1 MKHFS
6 SLLACCVLMVS
17 YSLGQGPSVKAS
29 GWESPSFDKFFVL
42 KNRIQAIEV
51 QSFEQGPHTPSTSQ
65 ATLYE
70 YDAKGNLVHIVETQ
84 QTDTARIQ
92 NFTYTQNGT
101 LTSKVVTDKVWDRNY
116 KSWYRFNR
124 MRKVY
129 QVKSYE
135 LLRNNETMLLD
146 TKQYVY
152 NEDSLLTAIRFL
164 ENNHLLRTQEY
175 EYDLKGRVIAETFVN
190 RSNIVERKILYTY
203 NNDNQLTRVKTVN
216 GENDHSEYIYVYNS
230 SGDPIEVQW
239 RENGLLIGTVTYDY
253 NDKGLLTRMERS
265 INEADNKESTFVRV
279 FDYKMF

>member
-6 SLLACCVLMVS
+6 SLLAYCLLICGSAYAQV
-17 YSLGQGPSVKAS
+17 PSPNAT
-29 GWESPSFDKFFVL
+29 GWESPNFDKFFVM
-42 KNRIQAIEV
+42 KNRIQSIEV
-51 QSFEQGPHTPSTSQ
+51 QSYEEIQKIKQPLQ

-70 YDAKGNLVHIVETQ
+70 YDPKGNLVHVVETQ
-84 QTDTARIQ
+84 QKDTSRIQ

-152 NEDSLLTAIRFL
+152 NEDSLLTAVRFL
-164 ENNHLLRTQEY
+164 ENNRLLRTQEY
-175 EYDLKGRVIAETFVN
+175 EYDDKGRVISEAFIN
-190 RSNIVERKILYTY
+190 RSNIQERKILYTY
-203 NNDNQLTRVKTVN
+203 NNDNQLTRVKTVT
-216 GENDHSEYIYVYNS
+216 GETNVSEYIYVYNEL
-230 SGDPIEVQW
+230 GNPVEVQW

-253 NDKGLLTRMERS
+253 NEKGLLTRMERS
-265 INEADNKESTFVRV
+265 VNEADSPESVFVRV
-279 FDYKMF
+279 FDYKTF